1 MNKRLQSLKEQA
13 EFVGD
18 RYALPDEFAEQ
29 FAQMIIKDFYD
40 MCNQA
45 WSFNEKEKNKEGL
58 TPAEQLVFAGAM
70 AQCQKMKENIEE
82 QFGVKE

>member
-1 MNKRLQSLKEQA
+1 MNERIKELMNQA
-13 EFVGD
+13 DYPAPEMAA
-18 RYALPDEFAEQ
+18 R
-29 FAQMIIKDFYD
+29 AQQLVELLVKDFYD
-40 MCNQA
+40 LCNQA
-45 WSFNEKEKNKEGL
+45 WSFNEREKSKEGL

>member
-1 MNKRLQSLKEQA
+1 MNERIKELMDQADYPAPEMAGRAQRLVELL
-13 EFVGD
+13 V
-18 RYALPDEFAEQ
+18 
-29 FAQMIIKDFYD
+29 KDFYD
-40 MCNQA
+40 LCNQA
-45 WSFNEKEKNKEGL
+45 WSFNEREKSKEGL